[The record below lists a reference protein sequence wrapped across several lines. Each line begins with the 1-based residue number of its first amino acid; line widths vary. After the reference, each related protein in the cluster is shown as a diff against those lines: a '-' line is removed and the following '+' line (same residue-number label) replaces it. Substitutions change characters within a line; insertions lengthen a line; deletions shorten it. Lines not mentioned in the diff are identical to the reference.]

1 MKDKSKYYDAGGI
14 ETIDIIKAKLTPEQY
29 LGYCLGN
36 VIKYVSRFNF
46 KSRRIEGKKRDL
58 EKAMAYIHWALLY
71 IDNEKIKKEN

>member
-1 MKDKSKYYDAGGI
+1 MKDKPKYYTTGGI

-46 KSRRIEGKKRDL
+46 KSRRTEGKKRDL
-58 EKAMAYIHWALLY
+58 EKAVAYLNWALLY
-71 IDNEKIKKEN
+71 VNKEKTEKEN